1 MGQKTHTFVRRS
13 SHKMDATSHEGRFCT
28 PISRIFVAFDDAHFL
43 SSLCARAPL
52 RREFLVW
59 SWSVGVE
66 LVETTEEM
74 ATRGRSRGGKE
85 ENATGRKRST
95 SSSVSRR
102 LATPSPSRGG
112 AGGSS
117 RGGGGGGGGE
127 NAKSSSAEKLRRFVS
142 SWELKTVELTAEHAA
157 RWPMCL
163 AIAIDK
169 TSNVRAYAVTSFG
182 AFLVTVLTYL
192 EASDI
197 TGLGALRKVLNPV
210 AVFVTCE
217 FYVLITAFVVLFPAT
232 YAQAV
237 IDEKEEVDES
247 DTIRSLKLPAVV
259 AEFAVG
265 SKVAITRLARIITR
279 DFALF
284 MTAYLLGA
292 SLVLSVGE
300 DLDSGASS
308 VQEMEGGVSVRTL
321 VQ

>member
-1 MGQKTHTFVRRS
+1 M
-13 SHKMDATSHEGRFCT
+13 
-28 PISRIFVAFDDAHFL
+28 
-43 SSLCARAPL
+43 
-52 RREFLVW
+52 
-59 SWSVGVE
+59 
-66 LVETTEEM
+66 
-74 ATRGRSRGGKE
+74 
-85 ENATGRKRST
+85 
-95 SSSVSRR
+95 
-102 LATPSPSRGG
+102 
-112 AGGSS
+112 
-117 RGGGGGGGGE
+117 
-127 NAKSSSAEKLRRFVS
+127 S

-169 TSNVRAYAVTSFG
+169 TSNVRAYAVTSFA

-217 FYVLITAFVVLFPAT
+217 FYVLITAFVVLYPAT

-321 VQ
+321 LQ

>member
-1 MGQKTHTFVRRS
+1 M
-13 SHKMDATSHEGRFCT
+13 
-28 PISRIFVAFDDAHFL
+28 
-43 SSLCARAPL
+43 
-52 RREFLVW
+52 
-59 SWSVGVE
+59 
-66 LVETTEEM
+66 
-74 ATRGRSRGGKE
+74 
-85 ENATGRKRST
+85 
-95 SSSVSRR
+95 
-102 LATPSPSRGG
+102 ATPSPSRGG

-117 RGGGGGGGGE
+117 RGGGE
-127 NAKSSSAEKLRRFVS
+127 EDAKPSSAEKLRRFVS
-142 SWELKTVELTAEHAA
+142 SWELKTVELTAERAA

-169 TSNVRAYAVTSFG
+169 TSNVRAYAVTSFA
-182 AFLVTVLTYL
+182 AFLVTVLKYL

-237 IDEKEEVDES
+237 IDDKEEVDES

-284 MTAYLLGA
+284 MTAYLLGG
-292 SLVLSVGE
+292 SLALSVGE
-300 DLDSGASS
+300 DLDSGTSS

>member
-1 MGQKTHTFVRRS
+1 
-13 SHKMDATSHEGRFCT
+13 
-28 PISRIFVAFDDAHFL
+28 
-43 SSLCARAPL
+43 
-52 RREFLVW
+52 
-59 SWSVGVE
+59 
-66 LVETTEEM
+66 M

-85 ENATGRKRST
+85 DNATGRKRST

-117 RGGGGGGGGE
+117 RRGGLGGE

-169 TSNVRAYAVTSFG
+169 TLNVRAYAVTSFA

-217 FYVLITAFVVLFPAT
+217 FYVLITAFVVLYPAT

-321 VQ
+321 LQ